1 MGRGLITDLL
11 SRSLCFSLQFLLYEK
26 VAEVTNPGSESLLLH
41 RTNDASYNL
50 SRSQLRLEDEP
61 IPTELQPYFEQGKK
75 TYESFKLILDRT
87 AWEPMTTMSDDVIKI
102 ASAYNRESGI
112 TMFYLELVVNVSA
125 EVVFREDWDHVP
137 DYPKWNPNFLHTEV
151 VLDIT
156 SRCRLTYQ
164 VTTPIGNGLIWSR
177 DAVTIAYWNKEG
189 DATYLA
195 FSSTSW
201 PALPPSNRYVRATF
215 YPQGFVYSPLPGD
228 PEKTLVRWVYHVD
241 VHLAFV
247 PARVLNLV
255 LPKACRDSFMYYR
268 KHAEDLM
275 KEWKGE

>member
-1 MGRGLITDLL
+1 
-11 SRSLCFSLQFLLYEK
+11 
-26 VAEVTNPGSESLLLH
+26 
-41 RTNDASYNL
+41 
-50 SRSQLRLEDEP
+50 
-61 IPTELQPYFEQGKK
+61 
-75 TYESFKLILDRT
+75 
-87 AWEPMTTMSDDVIKI
+87 MTTMSDDVIKI

-112 TMFYLELVVNVSA
+112 ILFYLESVVNVSA
-125 EVVFREDWDHVP
+125 DVVFREDWDHVP

-156 SRCRLTYQ
+156 SKCRLTYQ
-164 VTTPIGNGLIWSR
+164 VTTPMGNGLIWSR

-201 PALPPSNRYVRATF
+201 PALPPSNRYVRLLFGKASFFWSKILESVSNMRIINEVLSAFITTYNEARRDKGLF
-215 YPQGFVYSPLPGD
+215 DNMPGDVLPPRIRYSPLPGD

-247 PARVLNLV
+247 PAHVLNLV
-255 LPKACRDSFMYYR
+255 LPKACRDSFTYYR
-268 KHAEDLM
+268 KHALV
-275 KEWKGE
+275 EWKGE

>member
-1 MGRGLITDLL
+1 ML
-11 SRSLCFSLQFLLYEK
+11 F
-26 VAEVTNPGSESLLLH
+26 
-41 RTNDASYNL
+41 
-50 SRSQLRLEDEP
+50 
-61 IPTELQPYFEQGKK
+61 
-75 TYESFKLILDRT
+75 
-87 AWEPMTTMSDDVIKI
+87 
-102 ASAYNRESGI
+102 
-112 TMFYLELVVNVSA
+112 LVVNVSA

-201 PALPPSNRYVRATF
+201 PALPPSNRYVRCE
-215 YPQGFVYSPLPGD
+215 PQLDLDTGLHNGRIRLLRSQS
-228 PEKTLVRWVYHVD
+228 
-241 VHLAFV
+241 
-247 PARVLNLV
+247 NLE
-255 LPKACRDSFMYYR
+255 P
-268 KHAEDLM
+268 
-275 KEWKGE
+275 